1 MKKVILHTFMDSL
14 REDGNRQINH
24 HGQTIFMGK
33 GESKKNMVTPVETLE
48 VEAFPTY
55 KDMTQRDEKELVEAR
70 RVFYD
75 LAKTKRADA
84 LKVGE
89 FAAKKGIPIV
99 IVTFSTLY
107 WSYGL
112 YYFFNPSV

>member
-1 MKKVILHTFMDSL
+1 MILHTFMDSL

-33 GESKKNMVTPVETLE
+33 GESKKNMVTTVETLE
-48 VEAFPTY
+48 AGETFPTY